1 MRKLLA
7 IYLAI
12 CSTAFLCT
20 SCFNDDDEEIV
31 TYPFAALTSF
41 SIGSFKV
48 YTPGTTIEGKDT
60 TYTKIVSGSFYPF
73 IIDQKRREV
82 YNPDSL
88 PMGADVTKLTTGV
101 ACDGLA
107 YFYTDST
114 DTYEAVS
121 SADSFDLSKPRQ
133 LFVASTSGT
142 NIQSYTVRVNVHTL
156 DPEKMYWQ
164 QLPGVPLAAPQR
176 AIIAD
181 DGMLLFG
188 LNAEGARV
196 MVTLPLDNAEA
207 AQAPSE
213 ISVAGIE
220 LSAIQQFAGSLY
232 ANDGSGA
239 LYSSTDGINWSLV
252 ASSVP
257 IKQLIASQG
266 GIENRLWAVTAAD
279 SIAYSTDGTNFV
291 SVQKLD
297 ENFPLYNLSVAAYP
311 LRTNPNILRTVITG
325 YANDAEA
332 LTPQVWSIL
341 SSEKEWSHYKPA
353 GDGTYDCPAL
363 KPLSVVH
370 YDNSLY
376 AFGGKGVVAGEAT
389 AAFKT
394 IYTSRD
400 NGLSWKALANVHLP
414 AELAD
419 ENVPFVAL
427 ADEDNF
433 LWIVA
438 GGEKPVLWR
447 GRINRLA
454 F

>member
-20 SCFNDDDEEIV
+20 SCFNDDEEEIV
-31 TYPFAALTSF
+31 TSPFAALTSF
-41 SIGSFKV
+41 SIGSFRV
-48 YTPGTTIEGKDT
+48 YTPGTTLEGKDT

-73 IIDQKRREV
+73 IIDQKSREV

-88 PMGADVTKLTTGV
+88 PMGADVAKLTTGV

-114 DTYEAVS
+114 DTYASVS
-121 SADSFDLSKPRQ
+121 SSDSIDLSKPRK

-164 QLPGVPLAAPQR
+164 QLPGASLATPQR

-181 DGMLLFG
+181 DRMLLFG
-188 LNAEGARV
+188 LNAEGARM
-196 MVTLPLDNAEA
+196 MVALPLDNAEA
-207 AQAPSE
+207 VPTPA
-213 ISVAGIE
+213 E
-220 LSAIQQFAGSLY
+220 LSGGEIDLSGIQQFSGSLY
-232 ANDGSGA
+232 ADDGSGA
-239 LYSSTDGINWSLV
+239 LYSSTDGINWS
-252 ASSVP
+252 SVP
-257 IKQLIASQG
+257 VSAPIKKLIASQG
-266 GIENRLWAVTAAD
+266 SGESRLWAVTAAD

-297 ENFPLYNLSVAAYP
+297 ENFPLHNLSVALYP

-325 YANDAEA
+325 YAADADA
-332 LTPQVWSIL
+332 SVPQVWSIL
-341 SSEKEWSHYKPA
+341 SSEKQWSHYKPA
-353 GDGTYDCPAL
+353 GDGTFDAPAL
-363 KPLSVVH
+363 RPLSVVH
-370 YDNSLY
+370 YDNALY
-376 AFGGKGVVAGEAT
+376 AFGGAGVVAGET
-389 AAFKT
+389 VDAFET
-394 IYTSRD
+394 IYHSRD
-400 NGLSWKALANVHLP
+400 NGLSWKPLVNVKLP
-414 AELAD
+414 AELAGK
-419 ENVPFVAL
+419 NVPFVASV
-427 ADEDNF
+427 DKENY

-438 GGEKPVLWR
+438 GGEKPVVWR